1 MPLFYL
7 LIIILFS
14 YVIINFVLDNT
25 ALKEEKDAVLVDK
38 IIDSFIDS
46 NNILTENYVLIF
58 KINDKNKKLV
68 VSYQTYQKYKIND
81 KGILTYK
88 RNKFL
93 GFVVNK

>member
-1 MPLFYL
+1 MQLFYL
-7 LIIILFS
+7 LVIILFS
-14 YVIINFVLDNT
+14 YVIINFILDNT
-25 ALKEEKDAVLVDK
+25 AEKEEKDAVLIDK

-58 KINDKNKKLV
+58 KINDKNKKLT

-81 KGILTYK
+81 KGMLTYK

-93 GFVVNK
+93 DFVVSK

>member
-14 YVIINFVLDNT
+14 YVIINFILDNT
-25 ALKEEKDAVLVDK
+25 ALKEEKDAVLIDK
-38 IIDSFIDS
+38 IIDSFVDS

-93 GFVVNK
+93 DFVVNK

>member
-14 YVIINFVLDNT
+14 YVIINFILDNT

-93 GFVVNK
+93 DFVVNK

>member
-1 MPLFYL
+1 MSTVCK
-7 LIIILFS
+7 IIILFS
-14 YVIINFVLDNT
+14 YVIINFNLDNI
-25 ALKEEKDAVLVDK
+25 AEKEEKDVVLVDK
-38 IIDSFIDS
+38 IIDSFVDS

-88 RNKFL
+88 RNKL
-93 GFVVNK
+93 LDFVVNK

>member
-14 YVIINFVLDNT
+14 YVIINFILDNT